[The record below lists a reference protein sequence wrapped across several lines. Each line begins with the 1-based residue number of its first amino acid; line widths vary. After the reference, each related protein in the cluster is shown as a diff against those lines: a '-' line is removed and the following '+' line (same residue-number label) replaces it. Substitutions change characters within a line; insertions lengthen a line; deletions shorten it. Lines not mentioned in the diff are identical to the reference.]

1 MPYLDSKV
9 YFDGAHYIAIPHTTR
24 FTKKKYYKPP
34 PAKIKLN
41 SEQDSG
47 KPEPCVTLYDGLVPV
62 TMDVDV
68 FPDTEPLI
76 QAVVE
81 PIKETPVSDK
91 TYRDL
96 FNETYKESLE
106 LPYRERKK
114 FIVEKILPYFKNEEQ
129 CCNFVKI
136 NLRRKYH
143 NLVVRRTRM
152 MRKAALVDFNY
163 FVTFTYDS
171 SKLDEASF
179 QKKLKTCFR
188 NLCNRKHWK
197 YMGVWERA
205 PETKRLHFH
214 GLFYIPDGGMVG
226 SLEEHTDYNFKLH
239 KRTTTIQNTYF
250 NKRFGRTDF
259 EYIASNKELYKE
271 INYILKY
278 LEKTEE
284 KIVYSKGLYQYFLA
298 DIRDEDVVCRI
309 GREDSK
315 LLLFDDFVCIDEGV
329 VKGKVNEDIIAEMR
343 KCN

>member
-76 QAVVE
+76 QPVVE
-81 PIKETPVSDK
+81 PVKETPVSDK

-163 FVTFTYDS
+163 FVTFTYDG

-214 GLFYIPDGGMVG
+214 GLFYIPDGG
-226 SLEEHTDYNFKLH
+226 
-239 KRTTTIQNTYF
+239 ITY
-250 NKRFGRTDF
+250 R
-259 EYIASNKELYKE
+259 L
-271 INYILKY
+271 
-278 LEKTEE
+278 
-284 KIVYSKGLYQYFLA
+284 
-298 DIRDEDVVCRI
+298 
-309 GREDSK
+309 
-315 LLLFDDFVCIDEGV
+315 
-329 VKGKVNEDIIAEMR
+329 
-343 KCN
+343 